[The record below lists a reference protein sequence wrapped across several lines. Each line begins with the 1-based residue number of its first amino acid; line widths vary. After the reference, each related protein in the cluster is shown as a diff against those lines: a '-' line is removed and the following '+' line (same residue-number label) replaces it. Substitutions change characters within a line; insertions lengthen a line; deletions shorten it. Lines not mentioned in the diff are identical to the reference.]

1 MQSLSIRYFAVFAQ
15 NAFAAGFARAMAMC
29 DFERAN
35 LGVKR
40 RASRVDEV
48 DFTS

>member
-1 MQSLSIRYFAVFAQ
+1 MYSLR
-15 NAFAAGFARAMAMC
+15 NAFAAGPAFAKALFE
-29 DFERAN
+29 FERAK

>member
-1 MQSLSIRYFAVFAQ
+1 LIVSTWK
-15 NAFAAGFARAMAMC
+15 AFAAGCALAKALLEFQRARW
-29 DFERAN
+29 
-35 LGVKR
+35 GVKR

>member
-1 MQSLSIRYFAVFAQ
+1 MILFVIFTQ
-15 NAFAAGFARAMAMC
+15 NAFAAGSASAKAMG